1 MASSIRRVSED
12 PKLRPFLSNH
22 FDAQQYIKTV
32 IKDGRSEEC
41 FHTIATCIDE
51 VNEEIKGYIS
61 RNKESLM
68 SGMQDV
74 ALLSERYSLLYS
86 TSQKLQ
92 RNVERLK
99 KEALESYDL
108 VKLRTEELERIHSTS
123 MILRQLRQFVNCKAQ
138 LDHLLKAT
146 NESEGGL
153 KEGLVLNGDI
163 RHLASAAKSLH
174 ELEGVLAIPAL
185 LEVAFVAQQVK
196 AIQEFGRQL
205 RQLAQEKLLSA
216 LREKNQ
222 AYVAASLQVFFNL
235 QSLPEIVLLAID
247 TTVKQTVELSRVAID
262 LDALVA
268 AHAELTTATAT
279 SAGGGGIGAGLAG
292 TLSNRAVQKKNVTA
306 GASSAVS
313 SAALPNSSQLRV
325 AMREL
330 AHQWGSLVSE
340 QAMQIHVLQRVVAK
354 KEDPNSHVKFVDI
367 LRNVHTGTLGG
378 AGAGAGSGSH
388 SRLQYLSMGRLLD
401 LFWHRLHT
409 ALPDIAT
416 EKLRAQP
423 LAASRIYPYLRKAAV
438 EAAENLKMMS
448 NRDLSRDALAGMGGS
463 SGAGAALTDA
473 LTDSTNTGGADGA
486 MYGSDGGG
494 VGGQGSSSQV
504 QGMFGSLAWSS
515 GAGVSRTGGMIRSSF
530 PFSSCSILHCFHLFF
545 LALVMTLFVAV
556 FHLYSLT
563 LCHIPYCQ
571 SLCFPLALSLL
582 FGVNR

>member
-247 TTVKQTVELSRVAID
+247 TTVKQTVEISRVAID
-262 LDALVA
+262 LDTLVA

-279 SAGGGGIGAGLAG
+279 SSGGGGIGAGLAG

-325 AMREL
+325 AMREM

-378 AGAGAGSGSH
+378 AGAGAAGGH
-388 SRLQYLSMGRLLD
+388 SRLQYLSTGRLLE
-401 LFWHRLHT
+401 LFWHRLQN

-438 EAAENLKMMS
+438 AAENLKMMS

-473 LTDSTNTGGADGA
+473 LTDTTSTGGADGA
-486 MYGSDGGG
+486 MYGSGGDGGG
-494 VGGQGSSSQV
+494 MGGQGSSSQV

-515 GAGVSRTGGMIRSSF
+515 GAGVSRMGGM
-530 PFSSCSILHCFHLFF
+530 
-545 LALVMTLFVAV
+545 V
-556 FHLYSLT
+556 
-563 LCHIPYCQ
+563 
-571 SLCFPLALSLL
+571 
-582 FGVNR
+582 